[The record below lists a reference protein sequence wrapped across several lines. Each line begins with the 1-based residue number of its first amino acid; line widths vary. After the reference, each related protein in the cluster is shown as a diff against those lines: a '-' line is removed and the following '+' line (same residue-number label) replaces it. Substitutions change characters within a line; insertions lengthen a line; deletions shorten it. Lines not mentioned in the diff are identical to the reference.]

1 MNNLKPSAHPTP
13 NQRCFGVIVAARS
26 GSTRLPGKAL
36 LPLDGVP
43 MIVFLLRRIR
53 PSTQADAIIF
63 ATTDLPED
71 DELASIVA
79 KEGFEVFRGA
89 NQDVVARYVTAAQ
102 HYGLDYVVRITGD
115 CPFVDSASLDYCIS
129 KCKNLEKFDLASTK
143 GHFPVGIDYEIFRA
157 DILISLHKSEKLT
170 SEEREHLT
178 LHFYNNSSSFNI
190 QNIYPPDEWKSKK
203 TFTVDTKDDYLFAC
217 ALAERLSQIHGPF
230 ATIAS
235 AQGVA
240 HSGMVTE
247 YSKPLGDISIENKDW
262 LKRDDDI
269 LKNQKEFLRK
279 HPPVGKR
286 ETCLLCETKLIDT
299 VRFFHRHV
307 PYLVCSFCGHI
318 QAEELLDQS
327 SGDDFENIY
336 PPLDK
341 TEWQSRC
348 NRIYAPKLKWIL
360 KHLDR
365 TGISQQKALEMPWLE
380 IGSGAGYFLGALK
393 SAGAV
398 NCKGIDAN
406 SELVNRANQ
415 ALEQKIAVCTQDIA
429 SAVSTSTANIYVG
442 FFVLEHL
449 DDPKSVMKAL
459 ASKPKGT
466 IFVFAVPAYGFATL
480 LEGVFPDHA
489 ARSLDSVVHR
499 QLYTDQSISFFLNAT
514 GYTPLAQWVFG
525 QDATDLSRLL
535 IKKIT
540 HSNCNLKWKSIF
552 ISKLENLKTP
562 LQNLIDN
569 SQLSD
574 ARHLITI
581 KT

>member
-1 MNNLKPSAHPTP
+1 MNILNPSAHSTP
-13 NQRCFGVIVAARS
+13 NQPRFGVIVAARS

-53 PSTQADAIIF
+53 PSMQADAIIF

-71 DELASIVA
+71 DKLASIVA

-102 HYGLDYVVRITGD
+102 HYGLDYIVRITGD
-115 CPFVDSASLDYCIS
+115 CPFVDSESLDYCIS
-129 KCKNLEKFDLASTK
+129 KCKNFDKFDIASTK
-143 GHFPVGIDYEIFRA
+143 RHFPVGIDYEIFKS
-157 DILISLHKSEKLT
+157 DILYSLHESKKLT

-178 LHFYNNSSSFNI
+178 LHFYNNSHSFSV
-190 QNIYPPDEWKSKK
+190 QEIYPPQEWKSDK

-217 ALAERLSQIHGPF
+217 ALAERLSHINGPF

-235 AQGVA
+235 ALAIA

-279 HPPVGKR
+279 HQPVGKR
-286 ETCLLCETKLIDT
+286 DTCLLCETKLIDS

-318 QAEELLDQS
+318 QSEELLDQS
-327 SGDDFENIY
+327 SGDNFDKIY

-341 TEWQSRC
+341 AEWQSRC
-348 NRIYAPKLKWIL
+348 TRIYAPKLKWIL
-360 KHLDR
+360 KHLDMA
-365 TGISQQKALEMPWLE
+365 GISEQKALEMPWFE

-406 SELVNRANQ
+406 PQLVKRANQ
-415 ALEQKIAVCTQDIA
+415 ALEQTMVVCTQDIA
-429 SAVSTSTANIYVG
+429 SEIRVSTAHVYVG

-449 DDPKSVMKAL
+449 DDPNSVMKAL

-466 IFVFAVPAYGFATL
+466 IFAFAVPAYGFATL
-480 LEGVFPDHA
+480 LEEVFADHA

-499 QLYTDQSISFFLNAT
+499 QLYTDQSISYFLNAT
-514 GYTPLAQWVFG
+514 GYRPLAQWVFG
-525 QDATDLSRLL
+525 QDATDLSRIL

-540 HSNCNLKWKSIF
+540 QSKCNYKWKSSLITKF
-552 ISKLENLKTP
+552 ENLITP
-562 LQNLIDN
+562 LQNLLDK
-569 SQLSD
+569 SLFSD

-581 KT
+581 KE